1 MSYSRRKEKLNSLA
15 KSLFVI
21 AIICATLYLGHVILM
36 PIIFSAF
43 IAAILL
49 PFVSLLERLKLG
61 AGLSAFIAV
70 LLSSA
75 ILFGL
80 FLLIAVQ
87 TNQIIEELPL
97 KGDVSARE
105 LIKQPTTALTD
116 ELNPSLTQY
125 KELIDKG
132 ISQFKKGAASI
143 FKDTLIRL
151 KDTVVFFVTVP
162 IYIFFL
168 LLYRNNLYRFFKEL
182 FRENNL
188 ANGKSLLDDA
198 KSVLQAYLKGLF
210 FVILVIAILTSTGLF
225 LLGIKYALVIGL
237 ISALLTLIP
246 FIGVVMSAL
255 IPISVALVTKD
266 SVWYAV
272 GVAGIYA
279 LVQFLEGNIITP
291 KIMGNTV
298 NINPLV
304 IIIALVLMGALT
316 GIVGMI
322 LTIPILA
329 VIKVVTN
336 HYPHLKAWQILLEE
350 KAEND

>member
-1 MSYSRRKEKLNSLA
+1 M
-15 KSLFVI
+15 
-21 AIICATLYLGHVILM
+21 
-36 PIIFSAF
+36 
-43 IAAILL
+43 
-49 PFVSLLERLKLG
+49 
-61 AGLSAFIAV
+61 
-70 LLSSA
+70 
-75 ILFGL
+75 
-80 FLLIAVQ
+80 
-87 TNQIIEELPL
+87 
-97 KGDVSARE
+97 
-105 LIKQPTTALTD
+105 
-116 ELNPSLTQY
+116 TQY

-132 ISQFKKGAASI
+132 ISQFKKGATSI
-143 FKDTLIRL
+143 FQDTLIRL

-198 KSVLQAYLKGLF
+198 KSVLQAYLKGPF

-304 IIIALVLMGALT
+304 IIVALVLMGALT